1 MSSLFFMRVVLATLA
16 LFSSSAAAHAFTD
29 CAASP
34 AAERLHV
41 QAVTL
46 LPDPIVSGQTLKV
59 QMHGANAGSAA
70 VASGS
75 AKLTAQV
82 FGITVATLSFDLCT
96 QLGVACPLAPNAS
109 FTAQLA
115 YPIPGGA
122 PPGVPITATI
132 HVLDGAQAELTCI
145 KMDLAIAP
153 PHLVLNA
160 VLNAS
165 SSSDAVE
172 GWMGALFDAW
182 LAQFNVSIAQAEY
195 VPRLRV
201 FADNH
206 ARIAAHNGDGDA
218 TWRMAHNQFSHLTQ
232 GEFAATHLAPMAP
245 RRPLLLRR
253 PAAAVPLLEALPAAV
268 DWVAKGAVTP
278 VKNQEQCGSCWA
290 FSATGALEGA
300 HFVKRGSLV
309 SLSEQMLVD
318 CDTTDAGCGGGSMDS
333 AFDWAAQAGGLCAE
347 SAYAYTGQAGSCAA
361 AKCARV
367 AGSAPASHVD
377 VEPNSDAA
385 LMAAVAAQPVAVA
398 IEADQSGF
406 QFYSSGVFSGTC
418 GSQLDHGVLLVGYGT
433 TSAGAAYYKVKN
445 SWGGSWG
452 LQGYVL
458 LARGGGHE
466 GGMCGILT
474 SASYPVL

>member
-1 MSSLFFMRVVLATLA
+1 MRVVLAALA
-16 LFSSSAAAHAFTD
+16 LFSSVAAHAFTD

-59 QMHGANAGSAA
+59 QMHGANAGSAE

-96 QLGVACPLAPNAS
+96 QLGVACPLASNAS

-132 HVLDGAQAELTCI
+132 HVLDGAQVELTCI
-145 KMDLAIAP
+145 KMELAIAP
-153 PHLVLNA
+153 PHLAL
-160 VLNAS
+160 LNAS
-165 SSSDAVE
+165 SMVATDAATDDAE
-172 GWMGALFDAW
+172 WLRTLFDAW
-182 LAQFNVSIAQAEY
+182 LAQFNVSMGQAEY

-201 FADNH
+201 FAENH
-206 ARIAAHNGDGDA
+206 ARIAAHNTGGA

-232 GEFAATHLAPMAP
+232 PEFVATHLAPITP
-245 RRPLLLRR
+245 RRPYTLRR
-253 PAAAVPLLEALPAAV
+253 PAAAFQGGLPASV

-300 HFVKRGSLV
+300 HFVKSGGSLV

-318 CDTTDAGCGGGSMDS
+318 CDTTDSGCGGGSMDS

-347 SAYAYTGQAGSCAA
+347 SAYAYTGHAGSCAA

-367 AGSAPASHVD
+367 PGSAPASHVD
-377 VEPNSDAA
+377 VEPTDAA

-406 QFYSSGVFSGTC
+406 QFYSSGVFSGAC
-418 GSQLDHGVLLVGYGT
+418 GTQLDHGVLLVGYGT
-433 TSAGAAYYKVKN
+433 SAAGVAYYKVKN
-445 SWGGSWG
+445 SWGAAWG
-452 LQGYVL
+452 QQGYVL
-458 LARGGGHE
+458 LQRGGGHE